1 MKKMKLAVVFAALVS
16 VFGFSSCL
24 DSGESGPS
32 TKSWLVTVTGD
43 RYTGF
48 QFYAD
53 NGGILVPTST
63 SVSSVGENLEKVK
76 RILLYYSFVNEE
88 TIPANPT
95 ETTKYDITF
104 QGATAIDTKN
114 VINLYQNE
122 NADTLITNKDAIGS
136 FNIVSAYK
144 GYITVGATFNYS
156 GDAKK
161 MPYMNMAYS
170 SDVDVDAANNTL
182 NLTLYYDNNAENA
195 YTQASDVLYSFQL
208 PSEVYGT
215 FSSDSIKLVVKADGS
230 SSQELK
236 KEVKIAKS
244 SLFPPRGY

>member
-1 MKKMKLAVVFAALVS
+1 MKKMKLAVIFAALVS

-24 DSGESGPS
+24 NSGESGPS
-32 TKSWLVTVTGD
+32 TKYWPVTVTGD

-48 QFYAD
+48 KFYAD

-63 SVSSVGENLEKVK
+63 SVSSVGESLEKEK
-76 RILLYYSFVNEE
+76 RILLYYSFVDEE
-88 TIPANPT
+88 TLPSNPT
-95 ETTKYDITF
+95 ETTTYDIIY
-104 QGATAIDTKN
+104 QGATSIDTKN
-114 VINLYQNE
+114 VINLYQNAD
-122 NADTLITNKDAIGS
+122 ADTLITNKDAIGS
-136 FNIVSAYK
+136 FNIMSAYK
-144 GYITVGATFNYS
+144 GYITVEAAFNYS

-161 MPYMNMAYS
+161 LPYVNMAYN
-170 SDVDVDAANNTL
+170 SDVDVDVSNNTL

-195 YTQASDVLYSFQL
+195 YAQVSGVLYSFQL
-208 PSEVYGT
+208 PSELYGT

>member
-1 MKKMKLAVVFAALVS
+1 
-16 VFGFSSCL
+16 
-24 DSGESGPS
+24 
-32 TKSWLVTVTGD
+32 
-43 RYTGF
+43 
-48 QFYAD
+48 
-53 NGGILVPTST
+53 
-63 SVSSVGENLEKVK
+63 
-76 RILLYYSFVNEE
+76 
-88 TIPANPT
+88 
-95 ETTKYDITF
+95 
-104 QGATAIDTKN
+104 
-114 VINLYQNE
+114 
-122 NADTLITNKDAIGS
+122 
-136 FNIVSAYK
+136 
-144 GYITVGATFNYS
+144 
-156 GDAKK
+156 
-161 MPYMNMAYS
+161 MNMAYS